1 MATLKELKKR
11 VLSLRGKE
19 VKIAVQALQDNRKAA
34 VDLVAVQLA
43 QGIKSDGTK
52 SDFSY
57 APFTTASKKGK
68 SGLAA
73 VTTHLTNY
81 NTGASYRGLYFRVEG
96 SQIVEGT
103 TTDKEEA
110 ISDRMDGKAF
120 GLDKDSRE
128 EFIHQHVQKTF
139 NYKIRTF
146 LKL

>member
-1 MATLKELKKR
+1 MATLKEIKKR
-11 VLSLRGKE
+11 VLALRGKE
-19 VKIAVQALQDNRKAA
+19 VKIAVQALQENRKAA

-52 SDFSY
+52 SDFVYSGV
-57 APFTTASKKGK
+57 TIGIKKNK

-73 VTTHLTNY
+73 VTSHLTNY

-103 TTDKEEA
+103 TTDKEQA

-128 EFIHQHVQKTF
+128 ELIHQHVQKTF
-139 NYKIRTF
+139 NRKIRTF